1 MFGRGSFFVRLLGLL
16 ILAGL
21 LFAGGTLIYRAGYS
35 QGLVESPAV
44 AQAMSSA
51 LESGQLPLYPGYRYA
66 PLPGLWPGYGFSPF
80 GLLLGL
86 FFFGLLALFALR
98 LVFRPRF
105 RGPWGAG
112 DGTRRMRTAGRVKTR
127 RAAGRPGRGTG
138 SGWQRGSRRLP
149 RRLAGR
155 GPIPGRSRR
164 TRADDRLVEKQPA
177 HRFPSHTARRNAWR

>member
-105 RGPWGAG
+105 RGPWG
-112 DGTRRMRTAGRVKTR
+112 RRGWHPAYAYGGPGKDPQGGWPAWKGHWQWVAEGEQAPASEAGREGTDPR
-127 RAAGRPGRGTG
+127 TQPPDPGG
-138 SGWQRGSRRLP
+138 
-149 RRLAGR
+149 
-155 GPIPGRSRR
+155 
-164 TRADDRLVEKQPA
+164 
-177 HRFPSHTARRNAWR
+177 